1 MDKGALESERRHRV
15 FNRIYAEIKAVDI
28 PRGIFLR
35 VIKSIVDNIVG
46 GNSAQQGGKKII

>member
-15 FNRIYAEIKAVDI
+15 FKRIYAEIQTVDI

-35 VIKSIVDNIVG
+35 VIKPIVDKNVG
-46 GNSAQQGGKKII
+46 GNSAQRGGKKII

>member
-15 FNRIYAEIKAVDI
+15 FKRIYAEIKTVDI

-46 GNSAQQGGKKII
+46 GNIAQQGGKKII

>member
-15 FNRIYAEIKAVDI
+15 FKRIYAEIKTVDI

-46 GNSAQQGGKKII
+46 DNIAQQGGKKII

>member
-15 FNRIYAEIKAVDI
+15 FKRIYAEIKTVDI

-46 GNSAQQGGKKII
+46 GNIARQGGKKII

>member
-15 FNRIYAEIKAVDI
+15 FKRIYAEIKTVDI

-35 VIKSIVDNIVG
+35 AIRPIVDNNVG
-46 GNSAQQGGKKII
+46 DNSAQHGGKKII